1 MRRWRLGVL
10 APLAGSL
17 VTVLGLGALAPTSA
31 GAGTPSAVPGTTPTQ
46 VQAGP
51 QIVAGVADEGAVN
64 GASLITGAVAL
75 RPRDPGAL
83 TSFISAVTTASSPQ
97 FHQYLPAGA
106 FAARFGPTETSTS
119 AVRAVL
125 QHDGLTVGSVSS
137 DGLMLPFSG
146 TATQVESA
154 FRTGLHTFRLTD
166 GTSGTETTSAVDVP
180 ASIASSVQAVVGL
193 NNLVTAR
200 PMGLLHAPSALAGSR
215 PAAQTAPTDSSS
227 GPQPCA
233 AATSAANSL
242 GGLTDDQIAHAY
254 GADGLY
260 NAGDVGAGQSIGVF
274 ELEPFLMSDL
284 STFDTC
290 YYGATQA
297 AQMLK
302 RVNVV
307 PIDGG
312 QTTGP
317 GSGEAI
323 LDVDDISGIA
333 PGATIDVYEGP
344 DNTNLGNLD
353 TYAAMVEQDKDQ
365 VMTSSWGWCEQT
377 QQELD
382 PGFQQV
388 ENLLFEQAAA
398 QGQSMLNATGDN
410 GSDGCEDGFPTTPS
424 PGQDPISV
432 GDPASQPYVLAVG
445 GTTIDDAT
453 QPPTETSWN
462 DGTTWGSGNGGISES
477 WTMPA
482 WQAESTVPGIVRPG
496 GADYTAANSV
506 QSEYG
511 YPSGFCDSEVAG
523 TTPHTPCRL
532 TPDVSADADEFT
544 GAVTSYSKQLYGGW
558 STTGGTSSASPI
570 WAALLALVNDS
581 PTCAANPVTADGVGF
596 VLPLLYAV
604 ASNPTTYAESFNDIT
619 VGNNDVFG
627 LDDGKVF
634 PTTAGFDLATGL
646 GSPEL
651 TGPGGSVGLA
661 TDLCRLAAAPRRP
674 VVDSVSPSSLGS
686 SGGSVTIDGSG
697 FSKGSV
703 TVTGISVGAGKAT
716 EITVDSPTR
725 LTATFPPAANALP
738 PQSPQDTAG
747 AASVA
752 VILSDGA
759 SSPPTAAST
768 IEYVAQSSGS
778 TLPDISGLSP
788 TGGSEVSP
796 APVTIFGSGFTG
808 ASAVRFGGTAASSY
822 HRAE

>member
-1 MRRWRLGVL
+1 M
-10 APLAGSL
+10 
-17 VTVLGLGALAPTSA
+17 
-31 GAGTPSAVPGTTPTQ
+31 
-46 VQAGP
+46 
-51 QIVAGVADEGAVN
+51 
-64 GASLITGAVAL
+64 AL

-83 TSFISAVTTASSPQ
+83 TSFISAVTSASSPR
-97 FHQYLPAGA
+97 FHQYLAAGA
-106 FAARFGPTETSTS
+106 FAARFGPTEASTS

-154 FRTGLHTFRLTD
+154 FRTGLHTYRLTD
-166 GTSGTETTSAVDVP
+166 GTSGTATTSAVDVP
-180 ASIASSVQAVVGL
+180 ASIASSGTGGGGL
-193 NNLVTAR
+193 EQ
-200 PMGLLHAPSALAGSR
+200 PSDRSPDGPFR
-215 PAAQTAPTDSSS
+215 APT
-227 GPQPCA
+227 PWPAPVRQRRPPPPTRPRVLNLA
-233 AATSAANSL
+233 AATSAANAL

-260 NAGDVGAGQSIGVF
+260 NSGDVGAGQSIGVF

-323 LDVDDISGIA
+323 LDVDDVSGIA

-453 QPPTETSWN
+453 QPPTETTWN

-482 WQAESTVPGIVRPG
+482 WQAEATVPGIVRPG

-523 TTPHTPCRL
+523 TTPTRR
-532 TPDVSADADEFT
+532 AD
-544 GAVTSYSKQLYGGW
+544 
-558 STTGGTSSASPI
+558 
-570 WAALLALVNDS
+570 
-581 PTCAANPVTADGVGF
+581 
-596 VLPLLYAV
+596 
-604 ASNPTTYAESFNDIT
+604 
-619 VGNNDVFG
+619 
-627 LDDGKVF
+627 
-634 PTTAGFDLATGL
+634 
-646 GSPEL
+646 
-651 TGPGGSVGLA
+651 
-661 TDLCRLAAAPRRP
+661 
-674 VVDSVSPSSLGS
+674 
-686 SGGSVTIDGSG
+686 
-697 FSKGSV
+697 
-703 TVTGISVGAGKAT
+703 
-716 EITVDSPTR
+716 
-725 LTATFPPAANALP
+725 
-738 PQSPQDTAG
+738 
-747 AASVA
+747 
-752 VILSDGA
+752 
-759 SSPPTAAST
+759 
-768 IEYVAQSSGS
+768 
-778 TLPDISGLSP
+778 
-788 TGGSEVSP
+788 
-796 APVTIFGSGFTG
+796 
-808 ASAVRFGGTAASSY
+808 
-822 HRAE
+822 